1 MDGGCSYGGE
11 VKPLVATVVKE
22 GDQIF
27 LVVGPGDHS
36 AIRYELTFSLA
47 RKLLVDL
54 FRVVVG

>member
-1 MDGGCSYGGE
+1 M
-11 VKPLVATVVKE
+11 KPLTATVVKE

-36 AIRYELTFSLA
+36 AQRFELTFSLA

>member
-1 MDGGCSYGGE
+1 M
-11 VKPLVATVVKE
+11 KPLTATVVRE

-27 LVVGPGDHS
+27 LVLGPGDHTS
-36 AIRYELTFSLA
+36 QRFELSFSLA

>member
-1 MDGGCSYGGE
+1 M
-11 VKPLVATVVKE
+11 KPLTATVVRE

-27 LVVGPGDHS
+27 LVLGPGDHS
-36 AIRYELTFSLA
+36 AQRFELSFSLA